1 MANPNAQPH
10 EPPPAADDDAAAPA
24 AGAAGPAGSAKFFK
38 LPDFWPST
46 SAAWFGVAESQFA
59 LRGVTSQRDRFGLVA
74 AILPEESARKVAHL
88 LINPTDSCY
97 DDLKKALL
105 SHHVLTD
112 FQRAERLFNMD
123 NLGARRPMDLL
134 AEMLELVQPGEEKTR
149 LFAMLFLRR
158 LPPAVRVQLTEDSLD
173 DLRALAEKADRCAD
187 SLSKMQLE
195 RHLVAA
201 ASTPS
206 DTESNAGD
214 DVLVAAVSG
223 QSTGSRRFQ
232 KKQSTKK
239 GSRQSYSQPTAA
251 AGGQKFPTGL
261 QSSAGFCYYHTRFG
275 RNSHKCREP
284 CSWQE
289 N

>member
-1 MANPNAQPH
+1 MANPNAQPPQ
-10 EPPPAADDDAAAPA
+10 PPPAADDNAAAPA
-24 AGAAGPAGSAKFFK
+24 AGAAGP
-38 LPDFWPST
+38 PDFWPST

-59 LRGVTSQRDRFGLVA
+59 LRGVTSQHDRFGLVA
-74 AILPEESARKVAHL
+74 AILPEESACKVAHL

-201 ASTPS
+201 ASVPS

-214 DVLVAAVSG
+214 DLLVAAVSG
-223 QSTGSRRFQ
+223 QKAGSRPFQ
-232 KKQSTKK
+232 KKQFHKK
-239 GSRQSYSQPTAA
+239 GSKPSYSQPTA

-261 QSSAGFCYYHTRFG
+261 QSSAGFCYYHIRFG
-275 RNSHKCREP
+275 SESRKCREP